1 MIRISSLAA
10 NAMNKSKK
18 SMINTHIFQL
28 IYGDT
33 HGNGQQQV
41 SAGREIRTD
50 LVQHRL
56 DHGRFNG
63 QQ

>member
-1 MIRISSLAA
+1 MIKRKKKF
-10 NAMNKSKK
+10 MN
-18 SMINTHIFQL
+18 NTHIFQL

-33 HGNGQQQV
+33 HGDGQQQV
-41 SAGREIRTD
+41 SAGRETRTD
-50 LVQHRL
+50 LVQYRL